1 MTNQYAATE
10 TVAVAWLKSLGL
22 TAVGTTVP
30 EDHTSWYATGF
41 VQVEK
46 TGTRIDPY
54 LKLRSNVITCHIW
67 AARQDRN
74 AQNPPWGQANQ
85 IAELIVDGCFDP
97 SKSAGVALTLPASVG
112 ALPVTVLSAW
122 LIQDPTRAPS
132 DEQFMAHYVL
142 DLQMSWVQRPAT

>member
-1 MTNQYAATE
+1 MANQYVTTE
-10 TVAVAWLKSLGL
+10 SVAVAWLKSLGL
-22 TAVGTTVP
+22 TAVATTVP
-30 EDHTSWYATGF
+30 EDTSTWYQTGF

-46 TGTRIDPY
+46 TGARVEPY
-54 LKLRSNVITCHIW
+54 LKIRSNVITCHIW

-85 IAELIVDGCFDP
+85 IAELIVDGCYDL
-97 SKSAGVALTLPASVG
+97 SKSTGVVLTLPASLG
-112 ALPVTVLSAW
+112 SLPVTVLSTW

-142 DLQMSWVQRPAT
+142 DLQISWVQPTGN